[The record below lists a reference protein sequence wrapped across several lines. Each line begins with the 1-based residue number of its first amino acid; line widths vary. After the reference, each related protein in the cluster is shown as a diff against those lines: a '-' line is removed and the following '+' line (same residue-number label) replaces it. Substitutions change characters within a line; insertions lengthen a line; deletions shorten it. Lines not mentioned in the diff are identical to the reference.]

1 MVVEPA
7 SVEPASATP
16 ASTTTATTA
25 TDDAAPLRR
34 LFVAILPD
42 PAWSAELLRTQEAIA
57 PQLRKASRTAPTNF
71 HLTLEFLGPCS
82 PGEEREARE
91 ALLDAVGRH
100 APFDLTLGGVGAF
113 AKRRGAI
120 LWRGV
125 HAEKDAGSRETAGS
139 PEGAGSPGG
148 SALRALQHDLIAA
161 LARQPTLGSR
171 VDVAAPYAPHLT
183 LFRQSRVAGASAGC
197 DDPLDSLL
205 ATTNAGLSALGPE
218 AFPTM
223 RVTSVSLMWS
233 HHPAPC
239 GPLVYDAIATE
250 PLRGR
255 R

>member
-7 SVEPASATP
+7 SVAPASATP

-100 APFDLTLGGVGAF
+100 TPFDLTLGGVGAF

-125 HAEKDAGSRETAGS
+125 HAEKDAGSRE
-139 PEGAGSPGG
+139 GAGSPGG
-148 SALRALQHDLIAA
+148 SALRALQRDLLAA

-233 HHPAPC
+233 HHPAPR
-239 GPLVYDAIATE
+239 GPLAYDAIATE

>member
-1 MVVEPA
+1 MVVEPASVAPASVEPA
-7 SVEPASATP
+7 SVEPASTTTA
-16 ASTTTATTA
+16 TTATTA

-125 HAEKDAGSRETAGS
+125 HAEKDAGS
-139 PEGAGSPGG
+139 PGG
-148 SALRALQHDLIAA
+148 SALRALQRDLLAA

-233 HHPAPC
+233 HHPAPR

>member
-1 MVVEPA
+1 MVVAPA
-7 SVEPASATP
+7 SVEPASAT
-16 ASTTTATTA
+16 SATTA

-125 HAEKDAGSRETAGS
+125 HAEKAVGSRETSGSREAAGL
-139 PEGAGSPGG
+139 PGG
-148 SALRALQHDLIAA
+148 SALRALQRDLVAA

-233 HHPAPC
+233 HHPAPR
-239 GPLVYDAIATE
+239 GPLAYDAIATE

>member
-7 SVEPASATP
+7 SVAPASVEPASVEP

-100 APFDLTLGGVGAF
+100 APFDLMLGGVGAF

-125 HAEKDAGSRETAGS
+125 HAEKDAGSRETT
-139 PEGAGSPGG
+139 GSPGG
-148 SALRALQHDLIAA
+148 SALRALQRDLLAA

-223 RVTSVSLMWS
+223 RVTSISLMWS
-233 HHPAPC
+233 HHPAPR
-239 GPLVYDAIATE
+239 GPLAYDAIATE

>member
-1 MVVEPA
+1 MVAAPA
-7 SVEPASATP
+7 SVEPAVVEP
-16 ASTTTATTA
+16 ASATTA

-57 PQLRKASRTAPTNF
+57 PQLRKTSRTAPTNF

-113 AKRRGAI
+113 AKHRGAI
-120 LWRGV
+120 LWRGI
-125 HAEKDAGSRETAGS
+125 HAEKAVGS
-139 PEGAGSPGG
+139 PEDAGSPGG
-148 SALRALQHDLIAA
+148 SALRALQHDLVAA

-233 HHPAPC
+233 HHPAPR